1 MKIKGQTHGDY
12 FMRSIRWFMFKIVWP
27 VEDYFFIK
35 MLDRIHPGHDV
46 E

>member
-1 MKIKGQTHGDY
+1 
-12 FMRSIRWFMFKIVWP
+12 MRISNEGAGLGLVCIVRWFMFKVVMP
-27 VEDYFFIK
+27 VEDYFFFK